1 MSQNENSNNAFAIES
16 HSIDYVAPSER
27 NGKVRDLFTLW
38 FCTNI
43 APLAVITGA
52 MSILTFN
59 LNIVSALLAICC
71 GHFLVQRF
79 LL

>member
-38 FCTNI
+38 FV
-43 APLAVITGA
+43 P
-52 MSILTFN
+52 ILHR
-59 LNIVSALLAICC
+59 LP
-71 GHFLVQRF
+71 
-79 LL
+79 

>member
-38 FCTNI
+38 FLYQYCTACRDYGCN
-43 APLAVITGA
+43 VN
-52 MSILTFN
+52 FN
-59 LNIVSALLAICC
+59 V
-71 GHFLVQRF
+71 
-79 LL
+79 